1 MKTLSIKLQST
12 RARLGLCH
20 WLTGALF
27 GLTLSTAFA
36 QETVRIIVP
45 FPAGGAADNMARA
58 MVEKIKEE
66 LGANVVIE
74 NKPGASTRLAADALK
89 QAAPDGRTVLLTVL
103 DTMVIAPLVYKNL
116 RYDPN
121 KDFMAITT
129 VSDVTYGIAVKGDGP
144 YKTVN
149 HFIEMAKADKK
160 HAAVGI
166 SGLGS
171 TLHFLAFNFAQ
182 STKSDM
188 NIVPYQGGPAM
199 VTNLLGEQLPAA
211 MDGLGVFMQQH
222 RAGKVRVIAVSGDK
236 RAAQLPDVPTFK
248 ELGMPQLAFGT
259 AYGLYAPAGTP
270 VAKINDWNR
279 AMRKVL
285 ASSEVKEKLITI
297 GYQPLA
303 GSTPEELRA
312 MERALSAHW
321 APIIKATNFTAE

>member
-1 MKTLSIKLQST
+1 MEKQITCLNAKQATWQIRNWL
-12 RARLGLCH
+12 AGVLLGFSLMP
-20 WLTGALF
+20 AL
-27 GLTLSTAFA
+27 A

-45 FPAGGAADNMARA
+45 FPAGGAADSMARA
-58 MVEKIKEE
+58 MVDKIKDE
-66 LGANVVIE
+66 LGATVIVE
-74 NKPGASTRLAADALK
+74 NKPGASTRLAAEALK

-103 DTMVIAPLVYKNL
+103 DTMVVAPLVYKTL
-116 RYDPN
+116 RYDPI
-121 KDFMAITT
+121 KDFAAITT
-129 VSDVTYGIAVKGDGP
+129 VTDVTYGIAVRGDGP
-144 YKTVN
+144 YKN
-149 HFIEMAKADKK
+149 LANFIEMAKADKK

-182 STKSDM
+182 NTKSDM

-199 VTNLLGEQLPAA
+199 ISNLLGDQLPAA

-222 RAGKVRVIAVSGDK
+222 RNGKVRVLAVSGQQ

-248 ELGMPQLAFGT
+248 ELGMTHLAFGT

-270 VAKINDWNR
+270 ANKINDWNR

-285 ASSEVKEKLITI
+285 ASSEVREKLISI
-297 GYQPLA
+297 GYEPLA

-312 MERALSAHW
+312 IERAMSTHW

>member
-1 MKTLSIKLQST
+1 MKARTNSFNAKQAT
-12 RARLGLCH
+12 RVLRS
-20 WLTGALF
+20 WLAGAFF
-27 GLTLSTAFA
+27 GLSLSTAFA

-58 MVEKIKEE
+58 MVDKIKDE
-66 LGANVVIE
+66 LGANVLIE
-74 NKPGASTRLAADALK
+74 NKPGASTRLAAEALK
-89 QAAPDGRTVLLTVL
+89 QATPDGRTVLLTVL
-103 DTMVIAPLVYKNL
+103 DTMVVAPLVYKNL
-116 RYDPN
+116 RYDPI
-121 KDFMAITT
+121 KDFMPITT
-129 VSDVTYGIAVKGDGP
+129 ITDVTYGIAVKGDGP
-144 YKTVN
+144 YKN
-149 HFIEMAKADKK
+149 LGHFIEMAKSDKK
-160 HAAVGI
+160 QAAVGI

-171 TLHFLAFNFAQ
+171 TLHFLAFSFAQ

-199 VTNLLGEQLPAA
+199 ISNLLGEQLPAA

-222 RAGKVRVIAVSGDK
+222 RTGKVRVLAVSGQE

-248 ELGMPQLAFGT
+248 ELGMTHLAFGT

-270 VAKINDWNR
+270 VGKINDWNR

-285 ASSEVKEKLITI
+285 AASDVKEKLITI
-297 GYQPLA
+297 GYQPVA

-312 MERALSAHW
+312 MERAMSAHW